1 MDVIMQRMLTLLYPF
16 LPSISQQI
24 EEQKGSYTI
33 ISDDMKIILV
43 IIFMIL
49 IVVSFIIQG
58 IRHLAYFDHEKN
70 TSIFHPI
77 VVFPATIIL
86 FICFIPTE
94 RDIRVSL
101 QEEII
106 TKHESTIDA
115 TISQWMNDN
124 DIPQYKLC
132 NEKMTYVY
140 GEGLDMARYKTT
152 DTLLCGGIN
161 SVENFHILDKNIT
174 IEIKDDGIYG
184 VVN

>member
-43 IIFMIL
+43 IIFIIL

-101 QEEII
+101 QDEIL
-106 TKHESTIDA
+106 TQHDSTIDA
-115 TISQWMNDN
+115 TISQWMDDN
-124 DIPQYKLC
+124 NIPQYKLC
-132 NEKMTYVY
+132 NEKMVY
-140 GEGLDMARYKTT
+140 TRGQGLDMARYKTT
-152 DTLLCGGIN
+152 DTLLCGGEIP
-161 SVENFHILDKNIT
+161 VKDFYILDKHIT